1 MNTTQTTS
9 MNLRL
14 AVFSGVVL
22 LGLAA
27 WMSYGLLG
35 SRFVAACGVLCFLG
49 VALGSSANIRG
60 IRIRTLA
67 WGIGLQFILALFV
80 LKFEVNGFKPG
91 YELLSLIAGGISRF
105 LDFTAQG
112 SRFVF
117 GTLADA
123 GSMEK
128 VFGKGNGFIFA
139 FNALPTIVFVSAFFT
154 ILYHFGVLQFIVRI
168 LSVAM
173 MRLMQTSGAE
183 TLSAVANVFMGQTEA
198 PLIIRPY
205 VEKMTRSE
213 LLAMM
218 VGGMATIS
226 GALMAVYIQM
236 KADAVGILA
245 TSVMAAP
252 CSLYLSKILLPETE
266 TPMTLG
272 NSTVVLE
279 KEHRNAIDAAS
290 SGASEGMKLAINVAA
305 MLIAFLALIALV
317 DALVKV
323 INPALSLQML
333 FGWVF
338 SPVAFLLGVSPTE
351 APAVGSLLGTKLVA
365 NEFVAFL
372 ELTGPANE
380 LLSDRSKMLSAF
392 ALTGFA
398 NISSI
403 GIQIGGIGAMAPSRR
418 QDLAQ
423 LGPTALLAG
432 FLATLINAAIAGIL
446 L

>member
-1 MNTTQTTS
+1 LSISTLSNTQIRSVIFLGIALVGVTAWLCQGILG
-9 MNLRL
+9 MRGV
-14 AVFSGVVL
+14 AVL
-22 LGLAA
+22 
-27 WMSYGLLG
+27 
-35 SRFVAACGVLCFLG
+35 GVLCFLG
-49 VALGSSANIRG
+49 VALGFSSNFRAIRF
-60 IRIRTLA
+60 RTFA
-67 WGIGLQFILALFV
+67 WGVGIQFILALFV
-80 LKFEVNGFKPG
+80 LKFEVNGRKPG
-91 YELLSLIAGGISRF
+91 YELFSYIAGIISKF
-105 LDFTAQG
+105 LEFTSEG

-117 GTLADA
+117 GKLADPA
-123 GSMEK
+123 AMDQ
-128 VFGKGNGFIFA
+128 VFGKGNGFVFA

-168 LSVAM
+168 LALFM

-198 PLIIRPY
+198 PLIIKPY

-252 CSLYLSKILLPETE
+252 CSLYLAKLLIPETE
-266 TPMTLG
+266 TPQTLG
-272 NSTVVLE
+272 TSKVEVE

-305 MLIAFLALIALV
+305 MLIAFLALIALADSV
-317 DALVKV
+317 LKFM
-323 INPALSLQML
+323 NPSLSLQAI

-338 SPVAFLLGVSPTE
+338 SPVAFLLGVQPSE

-372 ELTGPANE
+372 DLTGPANE
-380 LLSDRSKMLSAF
+380 MLSERSKMLSAF

>member
-49 VALGSSANIRG
+49 IALGSSANIRG